1 MQKVKVLFLQASP
14 VLYADSHTRAK
25 VMRYLDR
32 SEFEVHVAFT
42 AFHDGQKSDA
52 YKLFETIPDLHFRPT
67 NFGPSIH
74 QSVGN
79 TNQLSALSAP
89 LSLVGLARYI
99 KQHGIQV
106 IHCSEKPREAFYG
119 YWLARATGAKLL
131 IHLHVKVEDW
141 ISPLSRWV
149 MKRADSLVG
158 VSSFAAQSAIER
170 GYPANR
176 ISFILNG
183 LDLSAWK
190 ESADGGA
197 IRQEFSIDP
206 EVPVLAAV
214 GRLVYYK
221 GQVELL
227 QAMGIVKQTIPV
239 FRLFIVGERSESSE
253 EYVHKIKT
261 LVEEL
266 GIEDMVIFT
275 GQRKDVRQI
284 LAACQ
289 IFTLPSF
296 EEPFGNV
303 FVEAMWMKKPVVAL
317 DNGGV
322 REIIEHGKSG
332 LLSAPKDIDHLA
344 KNIITLLQNPS
355 LCAQMGEYGKQ
366 QVEKRFNAQRMAHDF
381 EHHYKKLVGES
392 TGA

>member
-1 MQKVKVLFLQASP
+1 MPKVKVLFLQASP

-42 AFHDGQKSDA
+42 AYHNGQKSDA
-52 YKLFETIPDLHFRPT
+52 YKLFEAIPDLHLRPT
-67 NFGPSIH
+67 NFGPSFH

-79 TNQLSALSAP
+79 TNPLSTLSAP
-89 LSLVGLARYI
+89 VSLIGLGRYI
-99 KQHGIQV
+99 KQHEIQV

-119 YWLARATGAKLL
+119 YWLARGTGAKLL
-131 IHLHVKVEDW
+131 IHLHVKVENW

-149 MKRADSLVG
+149 MKRTDSLVG
-158 VSSFAAQSAIER
+158 VSAFAAQSAIAM
-170 GYPANR
+170 GFPANR
-176 ISFILNG
+176 TSYILNG
-183 LDLSAWK
+183 LDLSAWN
-190 ESADGGA
+190 EPASGDV
-197 IRQEFSIDP
+197 IRQEFSIAP
-206 EVPVLAAV
+206 EVPILASV

-221 GQVELL
+221 GQAELI
-227 QAMGIVKQTIPV
+227 QAMAIVKRTIPV
-239 FRLFIVGERSESSE
+239 FKLLIVGERGDSSG
-253 EYVHKIKT
+253 EYIQKIKT
-261 LVEEL
+261 LVKDL

-275 GQRKDVRQI
+275 GQRKDVSQI

-289 IFTLPSF
+289 IFALPSF

-322 REIIEHGKSG
+322 REIVQHGKSG
-332 LLSAPKDIDHLA
+332 LLSAPKDIEQMA

-366 QVEKRFNAQRMAHDF
+366 QVEKCFNATRMAHDF
-381 EHHYKKLVGES
+381 EQHYKRVVGEN
-392 TGA
+392 TGT